1 MIRIDNPEG
10 LGPALGQVRTMLQI
24 GRRELARHIADATG
38 RDARAIN
45 SQLWGW
51 EHGDYAPN
59 PTSLGPLLDAL
70 GYQLSLVPLIEGGP
84 EAALSGPVAAEPPT
98 AGVLGRPEGQKTAH
112 GAPGAICGHCGEP
125 QRGYA
130 SLWGIP
136 LCHPDEGLDCYRLV
150 TVHGHGAPCLTQPC
164 YDPHPTQEAR

>member
-1 MIRIDNPEG
+1 MIRTHDEIRDDRPR
-10 LGPALGQVRTMLQI
+10 PT
-24 GRRELARHIADATG
+24 IA
-38 RDARAIN
+38 
-45 SQLWGW
+45 
-51 EHGDYAPN
+51 
-59 PTSLGPLLDAL
+59 PLNE
-70 GYQLSLVPLIEGGP
+70 SGP
-84 EAALSGPVAAEPPT
+84 ETALSGPVAAEPPT

-112 GAPGAICGHCGEP
+112 GAPEAICGHCGEP

-150 TVHGHGAPCLTQPC
+150 TVYGHGAPCLTQPC